1 MWSVVFLAPEAC
13 RQQRTEHFLAGLWES
28 PLTVLSLPLIK
39 NVFYDLLLSRPVC
52 PPRRFSLRKSLN
64 PCSAPPPWP
73 SVSPCRN
80 VRAKQADTLF
90 SLRYKNITNPLR
102 YFYSPGTSADRLSKF
117 TSHYT
122 EITCTWWVCWLI
134 SNSNKKYSCIC
145 IMNLCEYIFCNSNT
159 VNAFVKKNSYIFLLF
174 PFFVA
179 FMQLV
184 GHLVCPVQFIHYR
197 QLLSLGDAS

>member
-1 MWSVVFLAPEAC
+1 MWSVVFLASEAC
-13 RQQRTEHFLAGLWES
+13 RQQRTEHFLAGLLES

-52 PPRRFSLRKSLN
+52 PPLRFSLRKSLN

-73 SVSPCRN
+73 SVSPRRN

-145 IMNLCEYIFCNSNT
+145 IMNLCKYFFCNSNT

-179 FMQLV
+179 FM
-184 GHLVCPVQFIHYR
+184 
-197 QLLSLGDAS
+197 